1 MENNMDAIDYSLDA
15 MLRHCDQLV
24 KSGKESLTNGKAL
37 KTACRSVINPLAP
50 ELRAD
55 VRKIDIESAISS
67 FRGNNLKVSK
77 DTISNYSGRL
87 KNVLASFV
95 EQAEQPFDF
104 PSETEPISAPERT
117 EVKSV
122 EIVET
127 SSPKKP
133 TSSHTLNVPLR
144 PDFMAQLIIPY
155 DIKRVEVKRILKMLE
170 ALAMSNEELDS

>member
-1 MENNMDAIDYSLDA
+1 MDATDYSLDA

-24 KSGKESLTNGKAL
+24 TSGKESLTNGKAL
-37 KTACRSVINPLAP
+37 KTACRSLISPLAP
-50 ELRAD
+50 DLQAD

-67 FRGNNLKVSK
+67 FKGNNLKISK

-87 KNVLASFV
+87 KKVLASFI
-95 EQAEQPFDF
+95 EQAGKPLDI

-122 EIVET
+122 EIVEA

-133 TSSHTLNVPLR
+133 TSSHTLNIPLR

-155 DIKRVEVKRILKMLE
+155 DIKHVEVKRILKVLE
-170 ALAMSNEELDS
+170 ALAMSNDELDS

>member
-1 MENNMDAIDYSLDA
+1 MENNMDATDYSLDA

-67 FRGNNLKVSK
+67 FKGNNPTTSK

-95 EQAEQPFDF
+95 EQAEKPLNI
-104 PSETEPISAPERT
+104 PSETEPVSAPERT
-117 EVKSV
+117 NFTYRERLVC
-122 EIVET
+122 

-133 TSSHTLNVPLR
+133 TSSYTLNVPLR

-155 DIKRVEVKRILKMLE
+155 DIQRLEIKLILKMLE
-170 ALAMSNEELDS
+170 PLAMSKEELDS